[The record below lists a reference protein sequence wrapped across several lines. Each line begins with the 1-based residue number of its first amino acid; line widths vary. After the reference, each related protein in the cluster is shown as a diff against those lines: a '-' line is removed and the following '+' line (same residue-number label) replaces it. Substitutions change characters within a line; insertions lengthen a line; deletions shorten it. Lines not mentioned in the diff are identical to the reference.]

1 MLCLGDLSGV
11 EGVVAHV
18 TEDLEL
24 LNLIELGFVLKR
36 RLGNDLEDLGL
47 GHGWFPLVDEYS
59 ITHQAV
65 PWWVSRHFRYR
76 TPPQAHWLGWWEVVA
91 SQPQ

>member
-1 MLCLGDLSGV
+1 MLCLGDRPGV
-11 EGVVAHV
+11 KGVVAHV

-24 LNLIELGFVLKR
+24 LLSGELVLVPKS
-36 RLGNDLEDLGL
+36 RLGDDLEDLGL

-65 PWWVSRHFRYR
+65 PWWVSGQIGNC
-76 TPPQAHWLGWWEVVA
+76 PKA
-91 SQPQ
+91 SRSLAI